1 MSGTR
6 ARARMT
12 LGSWVAALVA
22 VVGLVGV
29 GACGDSGVSAPTDA
43 GDRTDIGTVIVG
55 VTTGLRVGTD
65 FDRLRV
71 VLRAGGGVIRDEV
84 LPNGVAKLALP
95 LELAFAGRPTG
106 ELVEVEL
113 TATSTAVKALHLS
126 RIASTN
132 VVGGKTLLLRVSLDS
147 ACVGVDVPGGPSP
160 PLCGSTQ
167 TCVAGAC
174 ANAHVNSLALEPYV
188 STWSQVGAPDRCRP
202 ANGGAPEVVVGQ
214 GQSDFLPLDDC
225 SAASPAPAQIE
236 AGPQGGHH
244 IWLAARMRN
253 LHQSG
258 SITTVRGHFLDYAK
272 DPGDMAVIFT
282 YEPDEGGYC
291 KLYGLRYQL
300 DTGGIAIA
308 DVTGKKI
315 EVSVEVKDADG
326 TTSVGKRCVVLSK
339 TVL

>member
-1 MSGTR
+1 
-6 ARARMT
+6 MT
-12 LGSWVAALVA
+12 AWSCLASLAA

-29 GACGDSGVSAPTDA
+29 GACGDSGPLAPTDA
-43 GDRTDIGTVIVG
+43 GERTDLGTVIVG

-71 VLRAGGGVIRDEV
+71 VLRAGGQVIRDEV
-84 LPNGVAKLALP
+84 LPSGVAQLALP
-95 LELAFAGRPTG
+95 LELAFASRPTG

-113 TATSTAVKALHLS
+113 TATSTVVTALHLS
-126 RIASTN
+126 RRASTN
-132 VVGGKTLLLRVSLDS
+132 VVGGKTMLLRVSLDS

-160 PLCGSTQ
+160 PVCGAAQ
-167 TCVAGAC
+167 TCVDGAC
-174 ANAHVNSLALEPYV
+174 ANAHVNPLALEPYV
-188 STWSQVGAPDRCRP
+188 STWSKAGAPDRCRP
-202 ANGGAPEVVVGQ
+202 ANAGAPEVVVGQ

-225 SAASPAPAQIE
+225 SAPSPAPAQIE
-236 AGPQGGHH
+236 SGPQGGHH

-258 SITTVRGHFLDYAK
+258 SITTVRGHFLDFAK
-272 DPGDMAVIFT
+272 DPSDMAVIFT

-300 DTGGIAIA
+300 DTAGIAIA
-308 DVTGKKI
+308 EVTGKRL
-315 EVSVEVKDADG
+315 EVSLEVKDADG
-326 TTSVGKRCVVLSK
+326 TTSVGKKCVVLSK